1 MGKMKG
7 KYVVS
12 CGIRPPKEKINI
24 FEEFINKGSG
34 RFLHCSDDHTPLRVG
49 QQATILWSAEM

>member
-1 MGKMKG
+1 MKG

-12 CGIRPPKEKINI
+12 CGVRPPKEKINI

-34 RFLHCSDDHTPLRVG
+34 RSLHCSDDHTPLRVG

>member
-1 MGKMKG
+1 MCKMKG

-12 CGIRPPKEKINI
+12 CGVRPHKEKINI

-34 RFLHCSDDHTPLRVG
+34 SSLRCSDNHTPFRVW